1 MQDVRVWLREI
12 LYLKWSIIDFNR
24 NIIFVTQTKSNKNRN
39 IPMNGLVIKTIDT
52 IKEVLNMYFV
62 ILVLVS
68 LITQLKLHLARH

>member
-39 IPMNGLVIKTIDT
+39 IPINGLVIKTIDT